1 MVEFGQRQRRAQFEA
16 AGGLLLRDGDGSKES
31 LFRRQGIR
39 GVVATEMNKEEMKMT
54 DPALHIGDNSP
65 EYVAYRLMFD
75 IAKVEKKALT
85 PSASCQTADR
95 RWVLDTYAE
104 CLRIVRSPQARR

>member
-1 MVEFGQRQRRAQFEA
+1 MKVAQHLDVKVEA
-16 AGGLLLRDGDGSKES
+16 LLLRRLADTRPS
-31 LFRRQGIR
+31 LQRIR
-39 GVVATEMNKEEMKMT
+39 AVVAAEINKKEMKMT
-54 DPALHIGDNSP
+54 DATLHIGDNSP
-65 EYVAYRLMFD
+65 EYVAYRLMLD

-95 RWVLDTYAE
+95 KWVLDTYAE

>member
-1 MVEFGQRQRRAQFEA
+1 MERSDGKDWRRSIGRRTLAVSS
-16 AGGLLLRDGDGSKES
+16 RCKKEMS
-31 LFRRQGIR
+31 
-39 GVVATEMNKEEMKMT
+39 KEEMKMT

-65 EYVAYRLMFD
+65 EYVAYRLMLD

-95 RWVLDTYAE
+95 KWVLDTYAE

>member
-1 MVEFGQRQRRAQFEA
+1 VAVE
-16 AGGLLLRDGDGSKES
+16 
-31 LFRRQGIR
+31 
-39 GVVATEMNKEEMKMT
+39 MHKEEMKMT
-54 DPALHIGDNSP
+54 DAALHIGDNSP
-65 EYVAYRLMFD
+65 EYVAYRLMLD

-95 RWVLDTYAE
+95 KWVLDTYAE